1 MQNLTLGSLF
11 DGIGGWLLAAKHNGV
26 TPVWSSEIDPFP
38 AAVTA
43 KHFPHVKQLGD
54 ITKIKADDLEPV
66 DIICAGSPCQDLSVA
81 GKRAGL
87 EGERSGL
94 FRTAVRIVH
103 EMRARTGKPRYFVW
117 ENVTGAFSS
126 NKGHDFR
133 AVLEEISQTSI
144 PMPGSGKWANA
155 GMVSW
160 GNGSLAWRVLDAQ
173 YWGVPQRRKR
183 IFLVA
188 DFAGQSVGEILFE
201 PEGVPGDSQES
212 EGEREGAAAD
222 ARASTESTSE
232 PLITCYNVAQPSN
245 NFEPYTKGGG
255 VAPTLIS
262 RMGTG
267 GNQVPIVQCLNDQGG
282 SVMDVSDKAATL
294 RAQSHGH
301 EPIVHTIND
310 TAKTVRKLT
319 PTECERLQG
328 LPDGYTNI
336 EFNGKPAPDSR
347 RYKALGNGMAQPCA
361 DYVIQR
367 IKEEKN
373 NGK

>member
-1 MQNLTLGSLF
+1 
-11 DGIGGWLLAAKHNGV
+11 
-26 TPVWSSEIDPFP
+26 
-38 AAVTA
+38 
-43 KHFPHVKQLGD
+43 
-54 ITKIKADDLEPV
+54 
-66 DIICAGSPCQDLSVA
+66 
-81 GKRAGL
+81 
-87 EGERSGL
+87 
-94 FRTAVRIVH
+94 
-103 EMRARTGKPRYFVW
+103 
-117 ENVTGAFSS
+117 
-126 NKGHDFR
+126 
-133 AVLEEISQTSI
+133 VLEEISQTSI

-155 GMVSW
+155 GMASW

-188 DFAGQSVGEILFE
+188 DFSKQSAGEILFE
-201 PEGVPGDSQES
+201 PESLHGHIAES
-212 EGEREGAAAD
+212 EGEGQEPATD
-222 ARASTESTSE
+222 AGTGTESTGGQDPDSNHGGLAIFDMTHATN
-232 PLITCYNVAQPSN
+232 PVQSYNN
-245 NFEPYTKGGG
+245 KLCH
-255 VAPTLIS
+255 TLTS

-267 GNQVPIVQCLNDQGG
+267 GNQVPVVCLNDQGG

-301 EPIVHTIND
+301 EPIVHTIGGEKKTKGHCYSMGHDQRASTYPCEKADSLMASDYKQPPIAND

-361 DYVIQR
+361 RFVIRR
-367 IKEEKN
+367 IAEVVNDNE
-373 NGK
+373 